1 MSLCHVCCLTH
12 TATENS
18 VTIWFQQPGDTRASP
33 TPSAITRSE
42 FKHQLSWTQLA
53 FILFFFLFLIIQVC
67 LLEKREGDN
76 VCRAFNLLP
85 KE

>member
-53 FILFFFLFLIIQVC
+53 FIFFFFSFFNNSGLSL
-67 LLEKREGDN
+67 REERG
-76 VCRAFNLLP
+76 R
-85 KE
+85 